1 AEEKAQK
8 MQSKAQAL
16 DEMIDS
22 GTLTDYTAPSE
33 GIGGD
38 IGMEL
43 ERVSLKSTVDEELE
57 KLKAERV
64 RKKNK
69 GAKEVQQ
76 DQEHEESEVV
86 AQ

>member
-1 AEEKAQK
+1 
-8 MQSKAQAL
+8 
-16 DEMIDS
+16 
-22 GTLTDYTAPSE
+22 
-33 GIGGD
+33 
-38 IGMEL
+38 MEL
-43 ERVSLKSTVDEELE
+43 DRVSLKSTVDEELE